1 MTVEGQHLRFSVDLP
16 FKGGHE
22 AIVNHIE
29 SELKH
34 LEHVKEYLNK
44 RAKVELEYALALTRI
59 NTTASKVITDSD
71 KESPVRKAWCTFIS
85 ESEKKANLIT
95 EFNNVLSS
103 TTLKRLEQLIED
115 KKNLLK
121 KYRNERFRIES
132 AFKQESDEID
142 RLRKTY
148 QENAK
153 ESESSKRKYE
163 EVLAKDKFSS
173 KDWERSKDRYVKT
186 TLKLHQN
193 HNDYV
198 LALKSGNCHQ
208 GFFNDILI
216 PTMLNSL
223 QYLQEEYIAEWKDL
237 LQDVVNL
244 TNCCREEFLSSSRV
258 IQTSVNEVR
267 KQQEYSTFITKFRQ
281 DPSPVIPFL
290 FDPNVL
296 ELTSTGVTAEELV
309 VNDLTYEKLQHKRA
323 LLSKDLENV
332 DQQLESKKSELER
345 ESNELQTNKS
355 GGGENLSIMQ
365 KEQTVSVLNWNVED
379 IKCSQAKLQK
389 TCTQIA
395 AALDKLGK
403 SQPPKFADLSPP
415 GSSPTGEFGQSTPEI
430 RKSGRKIPTLFKKR
444 KLEREASSAKTSNKP
459 VRYGTAPPG
468 VNGGS
473 YEDDSDNSAQGEY
486 IEPDD
491 DMPLEEEMWFHGT
504 IDRKD
509 VPNLLKN
516 EGDYL
521 VRESSTKPGQFVLS
535 TRSEGQIRHFIIQL
549 SDDNLVRFEDQ
560 GFPSI
565 RQLLDYHVQNRVHVT
580 KKSRAVLVHAVGKP
594 VKDKWEMNRD
604 DIVLQEKKLGS
615 GHFGDV
621 MKGCFKPANVPVAV
635 KSCRECVSATVK
647 QKFLAEAE
655 ILKQYDHPNIV
666 RLIGVCADKEPVL
679 IVMEFMA
686 GGDFLSYLRK
696 SGSKLNT
703 KKLLKFSVDAA
714 AGMEY
719 LESKNCIHRDLAARN
734 CLIGTKDLLKISDF
748 GMSREVE
755 EVYEASNM
763 KEIPVKW
770 TAPEAL
776 NYFQYTTLSD
786 IWSFGIL
793 LWETF
798 SYGNVPYP
806 GMNNREAR
814 DKIENGYRMPA
825 PQDTPSAVYQI
836 MKDCWNLSADGRP
849 RFTEILRRLKQIQD
863 YI

>member
-71 KESPVRKAWCTFIS
+71 KESPVRK
-85 ESEKKANLIT
+85 
-95 EFNNVLSS
+95 
-103 TTLKRLEQLIED
+103 
-115 KKNLLK
+115 
-121 KYRNERFRIES
+121 
-132 AFKQESDEID
+132 EIP
-142 RLRKTY
+142 K
-148 QENAK
+148 
-153 ESESSKRKYE
+153 
-163 EVLAKDKFSS
+163 
-173 KDWERSKDRYVKT
+173 
-186 TLKLHQN
+186 
-193 HNDYV
+193 
-198 LALKSGNCHQ
+198 
-208 GFFNDILI
+208 
-216 PTMLNSL
+216 
-223 QYLQEEYIAEWKDL
+223 KDL

-332 DQQLESKKSELER
+332 DQQLESK
-345 ESNELQTNKS
+345 
-355 GGGENLSIMQ
+355 

-486 IEPDD
+486 IE
-491 DMPLEEEMWFHGT
+491 
-504 IDRKD
+504 
-509 VPNLLKN
+509 
-516 EGDYL
+516 
-521 VRESSTKPGQFVLS
+521 
-535 TRSEGQIRHFIIQL
+535 
-549 SDDNLVRFEDQ
+549 
-560 GFPSI
+560 
-565 RQLLDYHVQNRVHVT
+565 
-580 KKSRAVLVHAVGKP
+580 
-594 VKDKWEMNRD
+594 
-604 DIVLQEKKLGS
+604 
-615 GHFGDV
+615 
-621 MKGCFKPANVPVAV
+621 
-635 KSCRECVSATVK
+635 
-647 QKFLAEAE
+647 
-655 ILKQYDHPNIV
+655 
-666 RLIGVCADKEPVL
+666 
-679 IVMEFMA
+679 
-686 GGDFLSYLRK
+686 
-696 SGSKLNT
+696 
-703 KKLLKFSVDAA
+703 
-714 AGMEY
+714 
-719 LESKNCIHRDLAARN
+719 
-734 CLIGTKDLLKISDF
+734 
-748 GMSREVE
+748 
-755 EVYEASNM
+755 
-763 KEIPVKW
+763 
-770 TAPEAL
+770 
-776 NYFQYTTLSD
+776 
-786 IWSFGIL
+786 
-793 LWETF
+793 
-798 SYGNVPYP
+798 
-806 GMNNREAR
+806 EAR

>member
-1 MTVEGQHLRFSVDLP
+1 M
-16 FKGGHE
+16 
-22 AIVNHIE
+22 
-29 SELKH
+29 
-34 LEHVKEYLNK
+34 
-44 RAKVELEYALALTRI
+44 
-59 NTTASKVITDSD
+59 
-71 KESPVRKAWCTFIS
+71 
-85 ESEKKANLIT
+85 
-95 EFNNVLSS
+95 
-103 TTLKRLEQLIED
+103 
-115 KKNLLK
+115 
-121 KYRNERFRIES
+121 
-132 AFKQESDEID
+132 
-142 RLRKTY
+142 
-148 QENAK
+148 
-153 ESESSKRKYE
+153 
-163 EVLAKDKFSS
+163 
-173 KDWERSKDRYVKT
+173 
-186 TLKLHQN
+186 
-193 HNDYV
+193 
-198 LALKSGNCHQ
+198 
-208 GFFNDILI
+208 
-216 PTMLNSL
+216 
-223 QYLQEEYIAEWKDL
+223 
-237 LQDVVNL
+237 
-244 TNCCREEFLSSSRV
+244 
-258 IQTSVNEVR
+258 
-267 KQQEYSTFITKFRQ
+267 
-281 DPSPVIPFL
+281 
-290 FDPNVL
+290 
-296 ELTSTGVTAEELV
+296 
-309 VNDLTYEKLQHKRA
+309 
-323 LLSKDLENV
+323 
-332 DQQLESKKSELER
+332 
-345 ESNELQTNKS
+345 
-355 GGGENLSIMQ
+355 
-365 KEQTVSVLNWNVED
+365 
-379 IKCSQAKLQK
+379 
-389 TCTQIA
+389 
-395 AALDKLGK
+395 
-403 SQPPKFADLSPP
+403 
-415 GSSPTGEFGQSTPEI
+415 
-430 RKSGRKIPTLFKKR
+430 
-444 KLEREASSAKTSNKP
+444 
-459 VRYGTAPPG
+459 
-468 VNGGS
+468 NGGS

-621 MKGCFKPANVPVAV
+621 MKGYFKPANVPVAV